1 MKKNRR
7 VNKGPRNVPEA
18 QRRNDIL
25 EAARRVFEKKGFHN
39 TKIED
44 IAKHAN
50 IAHGTVYRYFPNKAA
65 LATEIIGDIGAS
77 GFLESL
83 TDEST
88 LNDPEKILK
97 AVARR
102 YYGNLKERLPLIR
115 FNISQAVFDA
125 DLGRKY
131 YNTLTHR
138 LCTGLESIVQEYQD
152 KGVFKKGDPFLY
164 GHVFYGIM
172 FGFLYTQE
180 LLRGKETTNMD
191 IKKIIPQIVDVF
203 LHGVEVLPVKLL
215 KTKSNL
221 SASRR
226 KGR

>member
-1 MKKNRR
+1 MDDKKRKKTR
-7 VNKGPRNVPEA
+7 QVNKRPRYIPEE

-50 IAHGTVYRYFPNKAA
+50 IAHGTVYRYFPSKAA
-65 LATEIIGDIGAS
+65 LATEIIGHLGAS
-77 GFLESL
+77 RFLESL
-83 TDEST
+83 KDNAT
-88 LNDPEKILK
+88 LHNPEKLLE
-97 AVARR
+97 AVAKR
-102 YYGNLKERLPLIR
+102 YYGHMGERIPLIR
-115 FNISQAVFDA
+115 FNLSEAIFHA

-138 LCTGLESIVQEYQD
+138 LCTDLEGIVQKYQD

-172 FGFLYTQE
+172 FGFLYAQE

-191 IKKIIPQIVDVF
+191 IKKLIPQMVDVF
-203 LHGVEVLPVKLL
+203 LHGVAAPASKAP
-215 KTKSNL
+215 
-221 SASRR
+221 SA
-226 KGR
+226 KKKP